1 MSEPW
6 AHSPSS
12 LSPGWR
18 GAGQGRGLAAWDS
31 LRSRDPGPGFQL
43 LSQRAHPGLGKGPEK
58 AIRVTS
64 KVQCFLDAKKSL
76 SRRTDG
82 WRVEAAEGSGAQGRT
97 PCSEGSHGHVEA
109 GAGQG
114 GCREDVPR
122 ALAFSQEWGRC
133 SGPVSRLPVWCCT
146 HLIRGSGRLL
156 LALLR
161 GGRSG
166 PRLPELEPG
175 FPQAHQP
182 LSPHLPEQTVWETP
196 TCSPFPLLPHPS
208 PAFCQASPARQLALL
223 ATPLPQ
229 ALLPLP
235 RLPGCAP
242 PRPTP

>member
-1 MSEPW
+1 M
-6 AHSPSS
+6 
-12 LSPGWR
+12 
-18 GAGQGRGLAAWDS
+18 
-31 LRSRDPGPGFQL
+31 
-43 LSQRAHPGLGKGPEK
+43 
-58 AIRVTS
+58 TS

-122 ALAFSQEWGRC
+122 ALAFSQEWGRR

-161 GGRSG
+161 GGRS
-166 PRLPELEPG
+166 P
-175 FPQAHQP
+175 
-182 LSPHLPEQTVWETP
+182 
-196 TCSPFPLLPHPS
+196 
-208 PAFCQASPARQLALL
+208 PA
-223 ATPLPQ
+223 
-229 ALLPLP
+229 
-235 RLPGCAP
+235 
-242 PRPTP
+242 